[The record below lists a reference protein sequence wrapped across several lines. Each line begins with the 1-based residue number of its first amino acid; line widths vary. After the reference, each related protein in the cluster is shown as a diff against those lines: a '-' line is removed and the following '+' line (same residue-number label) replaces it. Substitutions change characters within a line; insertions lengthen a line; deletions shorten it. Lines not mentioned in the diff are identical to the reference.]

1 MKNIEDYNVKDWHE
15 ATKQGK
21 FILFFHA
28 DWCPDCKF
36 IEPKLPELEKEYSDF
51 EWISF
56 NRDNNMEVAQELG
69 IMGIPSFVIIENGQ
83 EIGRLVNKDR
93 KTKEEVETF
102 INSVVNK

>member
-1 MKNIEDYNVKDWHE
+1 MKNFEDYNTEDWHQV
-15 ATKQGK
+15 TKEGK
-21 FILFFHA
+21 YILFFHA
-28 DWCPDCKF
+28 DWCADCKF
-36 IEPKLPELEKEYSDF
+36 IEPKLPELVAEYPDF

-56 NRDNNMEVAQELG
+56 NRDNNMDIAVELE
-69 IMGIPSFVIIENGQ
+69 IMGIPSFVIIENGK

>member
-1 MKNIEDYNVKDWHE
+1 MDI
-15 ATKQGK
+15 AR
-21 FILFFHA
+21 
-28 DWCPDCKF
+28 
-36 IEPKLPELEKEYSDF
+36 ELD
-51 EWISF
+51 
-56 NRDNNMEVAQELG
+56 

>member
-1 MKNIEDYNVKDWHE
+1 MKNFEDYNVEDWHQV
-15 ATKQGK
+15 TKEGK

-36 IEPKLPELEKEYSDF
+36 IEPKLPELEAEYSDF

-56 NRDNNMEVAQELG
+56 NRDNNMEIAQELE
-69 IMGIPSFVIIENGQ
+69 IMGIPSFVIIENGK

>member
-1 MKNIEDYNVKDWHE
+1 MKNFEDYETKDWHE
-15 ATKQGK
+15 VTKEGK

-36 IEPKLPELEKEYSDF
+36 IEPKLPELEAEYSDF

-56 NRDNNMEVAQELG
+56 NRDNNMDIAQELD
-69 IMGIPSFVIIENGQ
+69 IMGIPSFVIIENGK